1 MIFTNKDAVYELARI
16 NHSGSGVYISGKCE
30 EDLSG
35 VRITDGSTLSF
46 SFDDVLAKKTEL
58 QNAEPMRLLR
68 LKRNKFLAQTDWMAG
83 SDVTMSDAWKKYRK
97 DLRDLPSSAKPKLDE
112 NGNLTD
118 VTWPTKP
125 E

>member
-1 MIFTNKDAVYELARI
+1 MTNNIKAVIELASI
-16 NHSGSGVYISGKCE
+16 HHPNSGIHISGDCDS
-30 EDLSG
+30 DLSG
-35 VRITDGSTLSF
+35 VTLTDGSSLSF

-68 LKRNKFLAQTDWMAG
+68 LERDRKLQETDWWCA
-83 SDVTMSDAWKKYRK
+83 SDRNPTQARLDYRTA
-97 DLRDLPSSAKPKLDE
+97 LRDLPSTTSPSLDE
-112 NGNLTD
+112 NGNLTN